1 MLAVFVFSAAW
12 PQEDT
17 RPPEDQLLLE
27 DNTQNTQTET
37 LTTQKQ
43 DTQELPGVGAGDF
56 IRVVVVLGIV
66 ILLIYFLVYFLRK
79 FSGVKT
85 ETDNLI
91 RVLSA
96 QSLKSDGTLYLV
108 EAGDKFFLIGGSSG
122 NISLIKEFEE
132 GEAADS
138 FRLELSRNKTL
149 TGSAGVGKFF
159 RDILQNQTVKKNISS
174 DTDTVEKAGEE
185 PESFIRKQRDRL
197 KKL

>member
-1 MLAVFVFSAAW
+1 MWS
-12 PQEDT
+12 QEGT

-27 DNTQNTQTET
+27 NNAQNTQTET
-37 LTTQKQ
+37 LTAQNQ
-43 DTQELPGVGAGDF
+43 DTQELPGVGAVDF
-56 IRVVVVLGIV
+56 VRVVIVLGIV
-66 ILLIYFLVYFLRK
+66 IFLIYLLVYFLKK

-91 RVLSA
+91 RILSA

-122 NISLIKEFEE
+122 NIALIKEFEE
-132 GEAADS
+132 GEAVDS

-149 TGSAGVGKFF
+149 TGSSGVGKFF
-159 RDILQNQTVKKNISS
+159 RDILKLQAEKKNISS
-174 DTDTVEKAGEE
+174 DQDSFEKTAEE